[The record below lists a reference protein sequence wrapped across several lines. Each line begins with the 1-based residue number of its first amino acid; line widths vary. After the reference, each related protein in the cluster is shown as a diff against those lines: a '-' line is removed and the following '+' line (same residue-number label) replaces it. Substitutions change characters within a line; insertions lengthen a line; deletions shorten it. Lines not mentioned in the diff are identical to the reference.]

1 MAAATRGS
9 SGRQAVP
16 RHAERSH
23 EAGVQQSHGISC
35 DAAMSISSPQGMSG
49 MVAAVGAVG
58 AVAASRK
65 ASSAACAGAT
75 SVVTIIVMISNQCS
89 AKWDSDRND
98 MAGF

>member
-49 MVAAVGAVG
+49 MVAAVGAV
-58 AVAASRK
+58 AASRK

-89 AKWDSDRND
+89 AKRDSDRND